1 MNSKIVKTTE
11 KRLPPNAGKGRPK
24 GVPNKITR
32 SIRGSIE
39 AAFEEVGS
47 HEYLVEQARNNPAGF
62 MALLGKLLPSGS
74 AINVGIAIGAD
85 GRRSFEDCIK
95 SAVTIS
101 GGMPGSDERI
111 SQQIGDLY
119 LKWQRGEP
127 LPEEIVLG
135 GLPDNLFADVP
146 VLPALNS

>member
-24 GVPNKITR
+24 GVPNKISR
-32 SIRGSIE
+32 SVRESIE

-95 SAVTIS
+95 SAVTIR

>member
-1 MNSKIVKTTE
+1 MNSKIVKTAE

-24 GVPNKITR
+24 GVPNKISR
-32 SIRGSIE
+32 SVRESIE
-39 AAFEEVGS
+39 AAFQSVGS
-47 HEYLVEQARNNPAGF
+47 DAYLVEQARSNPAGF

-74 AINVGIAIGAD
+74 QINIGVAIGAD

-95 SAVTIS
+95 GAVTIR
-101 GGMPGSDERI
+101 GGLPGSDERI

-146 VLPALNS
+146 VLPAP